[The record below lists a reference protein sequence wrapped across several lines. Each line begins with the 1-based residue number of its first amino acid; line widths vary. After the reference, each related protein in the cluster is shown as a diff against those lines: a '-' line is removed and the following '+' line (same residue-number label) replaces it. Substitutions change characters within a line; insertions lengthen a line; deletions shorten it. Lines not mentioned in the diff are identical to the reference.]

1 MAVKGPA
8 PIPMPD
14 SFALDWY
21 TQQKELEV
29 TDRSIADSLYISY
42 GTLHNWKQKVGWISG
57 TGSKYCGRKPFI
69 DKQQVIELRAK
80 GLSNKEI
87 ADIIGCSDRSITEVL
102 SKRRQNRRIGGSESE
117 SKHTAIS

>member
-1 MAVKGPA
+1 MKGPA

-14 SFALDWY
+14 SFTLDWY
-21 TQQKELEV
+21 THQKELEV

-42 GTLHNWKQKVGWISG
+42 GTLHNWKQKVGWIFG

-69 DKQQVIELRAK
+69 DKQKVLELRAN
-80 GLSNKEI
+80 GLTCREI
-87 ADIIGCSDRSITEVL
+87 ADIIGCSEKSVIDIL
-102 SKRRQNRRIGGSESE
+102 KNRRQNRRMGGSESD